1 MSASCLKD
9 SRPELEPTA
18 LRKAVTGGEGKG
30 DAGDTDDLRGVVD
43 FFFIGTKYYILGGK
57 YFFAIVSEIY
67 ILKQFLP
74 EKKKVTITEKVT

>member
-43 FFFIGTKYYILGGK
+43 FFYWN
-57 YFFAIVSEIY
+57 
-67 ILKQFLP
+67 
-74 EKKKVTITEKVT
+74 

>member
-9 SRPELEPTA
+9 SRPEHELTA

-43 FFFIGTKYYILGGK
+43 FFLLELNITYWEVNI
-57 YFFAIVSEIY
+57 
-67 ILKQFLP
+67 FLL
-74 EKKKVTITEKVT
+74 

>member
-9 SRPELEPTA
+9 SRPEHELTA

-43 FFFIGTKYYILGGK
+43 FFLLELNITFWEVNI
-57 YFFAIVSEIY
+57 FFAIVSEIY
-67 ILKQFLP
+67 IVKQFLP